1 MIASPVRLCLL
12 LLLLLH
18 CGLGELRRSA
28 AVSTQAAHS
37 HVGTQ
42 AAHSHVGIQAAHSH
56 EWFGRSVHATEAK
69 SRASMPPQMYSPSKS
84 YESYIKQFGK
94 SEDGNYMS
102 ATAKTYCINDTD
114 IAYNY
119 KGNVSIYET
128 FATCLRNTPDALLA
142 PYYDDGETID
152 VECYNILN
160 NFISVNELE
169 NIVNFDM
176 FLVLTWRDPRLSM
189 PGLWSNLNSRVQE
202 LGVDITQAFYEQNI
216 NQDSLRFWV
225 PDIFFPEVSA
235 LSVNSESLSAF
246 PDGVFV
252 WTRHMIIE
260 FLNSDLEY
268 KSYPDDEQTISL
280 RYLSFALPSNELRL
294 FLPTDLPPVAFF
306 KNVAGEQAFSTNS
319 IWEFVDATAYT
330 ENPSVAVENEGVRY
344 DFEYR
349 SFSVLEFRIRRNS
362 TGIVTRLAFPI
373 FLLIFL
379 AGLIFWAKFDD
390 RLDFTVTILLAV
402 SSLYI
407 VIFQTIPMIGY
418 LTTLDKYITQM
429 FTTLFVCAGVHQFIL
444 RLKQNDSDVT
454 WPLRKFYIRSLEAIG
469 RVVVIPFIFVRYF
482 TSFTQF
488 YELHTL
494 VCSYI
499 ILYLLSSFTH
509 SLLLLDRLQCLRLL
523 VHVGHRV
530 DGGKAGNCFF
540 YVGY

>member
-1 MIASPVRLCLL
+1 MARLCLL
-12 LLLLLH
+12 LQLLH
-18 CGLGELRRSA
+18 CGLGELRRAKA
-28 AVSTQAAHS
+28 AT
-37 HVGTQ
+37 TT
-42 AAHSHVGIQAAHSH
+42 
-56 EWFGRSVHATEAK
+56 ATKA
-69 SRASMPPQMYSPSKS
+69 RAFAPPQVHSPSKS
-84 YESYIKQFGK
+84 YEAYIKQFGI
-94 SEDGNYMS
+94 SEDDNYMS
-102 ATAKTYCINDTD
+102 TTASYGASSTMNYTAKSYCINETD

-142 PYYDDGETID
+142 PYYDDGKTID
-152 VECYNILN
+152 VVSYNILN

-176 FLVLTWRDPRLSM
+176 FLVLTWRDPRLNM
-189 PGLWSNLNSRVQE
+189 PGLWTTLDSKVQRF
-202 LGVDITQAFYEQNI
+202 GVDITQAFYEQNI
-216 NQDSLRFWV
+216 NQDALRFWL
-225 PDIFFPEVSA
+225 PDIFFPEVSD
-235 LSVNSESLSAF
+235 LNVNSESLLAF
-246 PDGVFV
+246 PLGVFV

-268 KSYPDDEQTISL
+268 KSYPDDEQTVSL
-280 RYLSFALPSNELRL
+280 RYLSFALPTNELRL
-294 FLPTDLPPVAFF
+294 YLPTEYPAVAFF
-306 KNVAGEQAFSTNS
+306 KNVAGQQAFSTNS
-319 IWEFVDATAYT
+319 IWEFIDATAYT
-330 ENPSVAVENEGVRY
+330 DNPSAPVEYQGISY

-349 SFSVLEFRIRRNS
+349 SFSVLQFRIRRNS

-418 LTTLDKYITQM
+418 LTTLDRYITQM
-429 FTTLFVCAGVHQFIL
+429 FTTLFICAGVHQFIL

-454 WPLRKFYIRSLEAIG
+454 WPLRKFYIRLLEAIG

-488 YELHTL
+488 YQLHTL

-499 ILYLLSSFTH
+499 TH
-509 SLLLLDRLQCLRLL
+509 SLTHSLTHIDRSPRVSSYSCLL
-523 VHVGHRV
+523 
-530 DGGKAGNCFF
+530 
-540 YVGY
+540 